1 MRRVV
6 ITGLGIVS
14 SLGNNKAEVKD
25 SLFAG
30 RSGITFQPEYA
41 ERGLRSQVAG
51 SIKNLNIEA
60 LIDRK
65 LLRFMAKGHAYAW
78 LAMQEAIA
86 DAKLPEELV
95 SNVRTGLIVGAG
107 GTSTESMLESTDTL
121 RDKGIRRVGPYA
133 VTKTMSSGIAACLAT
148 GAKIKGVNYGIS
160 SACSTSAHCIGA
172 GAEQIQLGKQDIV
185 FAGGGEEEHWTMSFL
200 FDAMGALSSKY
211 NEAPTTASRTYD
223 ANRDGFVISGGGGI
237 VVLEE
242 YEHAKARGAKIYAEV
257 VGYGATSD
265 GYDMVAPSG
274 EGAVRCMKLA
284 LEGHDGQKIVH
295 VDYINTHGTS
305 TPVGDTKE
313 LEAIRAVFGNEQYG
327 KMPAIASTKSL
338 SGHALGAA
346 GVNEAIYTLIMME
359 NNFIAASAN
368 IETLDPAAEGLN
380 IARQRID
387 NIKIETAL
395 SNSFGFG
402 GTNATLTLST
412 KNL

>member
-6 ITGLGIVS
+6 VTGFGIVS
-14 SLGNNKAEVKD
+14 SLGNNKAEVLD
-25 SLFAG
+25 SLKAG
-30 RSGITFQPEYA
+30 KSGITYQPEYA
-41 ERGLRSQVAG
+41 AMGLRSHVAG
-51 SIKNLNIEA
+51 SIKNLNVEE

-65 LLRFMAKGHAYAW
+65 LMRFMAKGHAYAW

-86 DAKLPEELV
+86 DASLPEEMV

-107 GTSTESMLESTDTL
+107 GASHESILEGIDTL
-121 RDKGIRRVGPYA
+121 REKGVRRVGPYM
-133 VTKTMSSGIAACLAT
+133 VTKAMASGVSACLAT
-148 GAKIKGVNYGIS
+148 GAKIKGINYGIS

-172 GAEQIQLGKQDIV
+172 GVEQIQLGKQDIV
-185 FAGGGEEEHWTMSFL
+185 FAGGAEEEHWTLSFM

-211 NEAPTTASRTYD
+211 NDTPDKASRTYD

-274 EGAVRCMKLA
+274 EGAIRCMRLA
-284 LEGHDGQKIVH
+284 LEGVEGNI
-295 VDYINTHGTS
+295 DYINTHGTS
-305 TPVGDTKE
+305 TPVGDVKE
-313 LEAIRAVFGNEQYG
+313 LEAIREVFGANGLNQS
-327 KMPAIASTKSL
+327 PAIASTKSL

-346 GVNEAIYTLIMME
+346 GVNEAIYTLLMME

-380 IARQRID
+380 IVRKAIE
-387 NIKIETAL
+387 NVKIETAL

-402 GTNATLTLST
+402 GTNATLTFSRKRL
-412 KNL
+412 